1 MSTEAMKLALE
12 AWQTSVYGSDRHHKT
27 MLVAMTN
34 MGQAIAEAETRGHGE
49 HDSVAYIR
57 GHEDERKAAEGQ
69 FTTMVEPSIHAGS
82 GEKIGEK
89 HHFTHRGQKQ
99 EQGEPVVWMAVSK
112 SGNARF
118 TDSLM
123 AAKELTEYGWA
134 VTPLYTTPQQSKFLV
149 LTQEEFENDKG
160 A

>member
-1 MSTEAMKLALE
+1 MIALIE
-12 AWQTSVYGSDRHHKT
+12 NHIQVSD
-27 MLVAMTN
+27 N
-34 MGQAIAEAETRGHGE
+34 SE
-49 HDSVAYIR
+49 SVAVMELYES
-57 GHEDERKAAEGQ
+57 GWDLVEDIDTDWLETLPFGTKLYTRLQ
-69 FTTMVEPSIHAGS
+69 P
-82 GEKIGEK
+82 
-89 HHFTHRGQKQ
+89 KQ
-99 EQGEPVVWMAVSK
+99 EQGEPVAWMAVSK

-134 VTPLYTTPQQSKFLV
+134 VTPLYTTPQQSKFLG